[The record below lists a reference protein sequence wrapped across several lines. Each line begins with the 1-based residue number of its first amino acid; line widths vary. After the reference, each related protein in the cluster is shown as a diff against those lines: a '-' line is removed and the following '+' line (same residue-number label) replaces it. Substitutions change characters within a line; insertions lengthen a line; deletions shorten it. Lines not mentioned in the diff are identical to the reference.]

1 MSRLSRANLK
11 ARESIFATG
20 PDIYRGEIH
29 AICPPDLEECVMALE
44 DCCDEAYEAQMLLRN
59 GTRDFPRMSKVLES
73 HRFFLLVNEA
83 TISKYKADLVD
94 EIEPAINKLV
104 ANAEEGLRLLEKQE
118 TLLQKQVS
126 ARSTSNV
133 ATASQQVEAR
143 RLQQLKKQRK
153 KLEDEALEL
162 EAEVEQL
169 TVRLPLSRKSQEYA
183 DKHGIDPY
191 FDWLP
196 VTPILRL

>member
-11 ARESIFATG
+11 ARDSIFATG

-59 GTRDFPRMSKVLES
+59 GTRDFPRMNKVLES
-73 HRFFLLVNEA
+73 QRFFLLVNEA

-169 TVRLPLSRKSQEYA
+169 E
-183 DKHGIDPY
+183 
-191 FDWLP
+191 
-196 VTPILRL
+196 VTSLRR